1 MRFPVSLHPEWT
13 FSFHLP
19 GRAVTGLPPS
29 AISMLMLPAE
39 LASQGAV
46 EMFDQRAIVSDLEKL
61 AEAHSGHE
69 RDLRSA
75 VAQRLKIALNEGRAV
90 AERLL
95 LKDRQGRRCA
105 ERLCFMQDEIIRVLY
120 EFAGKYLYPAQ
131 NPSEAE
137 RMAIVATGGYGRG
150 LLAPGS
156 DIDLLFL
163 LPYKQTAWG
172 ESVAEAILYCLW
184 DIGLKVGYAT
194 RSIDECIRQ
203 AKADMTIRTAI
214 LESRFL
220 LGDRNLF
227 GELMARFGKSVV
239 QGTATMFVTAKLA
252 EREQRHRRA
261 GQSRYL
267 VEPNVKDGKG
277 GLRDLHTLFWI
288 AKYVYRVRDVEE
300 LIDRGV
306 FDRDELKLFRRCE
319 DFLWSVRCHMHFLTG
334 RAEERL
340 SFDIQR
346 EIAVRLGYTEHPG
359 LKDVERFMKH
369 YFLIAKDVGDLTAIL
384 CAALEDQQAKPAPV
398 LSRVIARF
406 RPRGRRPLRESE
418 DFVDDNNRLTVA
430 DSDVFSRDPV
440 NLIRMFHLAQKHSL
454 VLHPDA
460 MRTATHSL
468 KLIDDDL
475 RANAEANRLFLEIL
489 TSHDAEIVLRRM
501 NETGVLGRFV
511 RPFGR
516 IVAMMQF
523 NMYHHYTVDEHLLR
537 CIGVLADIE
546 RGKHEEFALAND
558 LVRKI
563 QPHHRTVLYVAL
575 FLHDIAKG
583 RIEDHSIAGAR
594 IARRLC
600 PRLGLSPVET
610 ETVAWLVENHLV
622 MSTVA
627 QSRDLSDRRT
637 IENFAP
643 VVQSLER
650 MKLLLILTTADIRAV
665 GPGVWNGWKA
675 QLLRTLYYET
685 EPVLTGGFSE
695 VNRAQRVAIAQA
707 ELKAELKDWQP
718 ERIEAYFARHYPAYW
733 LKVDLPHRV
742 DHARFVRAAEEAD
755 KSLATSFGFD
765 SARAVTELTVLAPD
779 HPRLLSIIAGAC
791 AAAGANIV
799 DAQIFTTTDG
809 RALDTI
815 AVSREFER
823 DEDEARRASRIAD
836 TVEKALRGDLIL
848 PEVVARRSSTKA
860 LLKAF
865 AIEPE
870 ITINNQW
877 SNRYTVVEVT
887 GLDRPGLLYELTATL
902 SKLNLNITS
911 AHVATFGE
919 RVVDVFYV
927 TDLLGAKIA
936 SPTREMTIKR
946 ALLQLFA
953 APNETRRPAKG
964 AAAS

>member
-1 MRFPVSLHPEWT
+1 MIVMSSTDEPSDRDESLFDEPVLVAELAALADEHSGSEQNLR
-13 FSFHLP
+13 
-19 GRAVTGLPPS
+19 RAVT
-29 AISMLMLPAE
+29 
-39 LASQGAV
+39 
-46 EMFDQRAIVSDLEKL
+46 
-61 AEAHSGHE
+61 
-69 RDLRSA
+69 
-75 VAQRLKIALNEGRAV
+75 QRLKTVLNDGRAQ
-90 AERLL
+90 AERML

-105 ERLCFMQDEIIRVLY
+105 ERLCFLHDEIVRVL
-120 EFAGKYLYPAQ
+120 FQFTTTHLYPSE

-150 LLAPGS
+150 LMAPGS

-172 ESVAEAILYCLW
+172 EQVAEAILYCLW
-184 DIGLKVGYAT
+184 DLGLKVGHAT

-220 LGDRNLF
+220 MGDRNLF
-227 GELMARFGKSVV
+227 DELMTRFDKQVV
-239 QGTATMFVTAKLA
+239 QGTGAEFVAAKLA
-252 EREQRHRRA
+252 EREERHRRA

-288 AKYVYRVRDVEE
+288 AKYVYRVRDVED
-300 LIDRGV
+300 LVDRGV
-306 FDRDELKLFRRCE
+306 FDQEEIKLFRRCE
-319 DFLWSVRCHMHFLTG
+319 DFLWSVRCNMHFVTG

-346 EIAVRLGYTEHPG
+346 EIAIRLGYTERPG
-359 LKDVERFMKH
+359 LRDVERFMKH
-369 YFLIAKDVGDLTAIL
+369 YFLIAKDVGDLTAIM
-384 CAALEDQQAKPAPV
+384 CAELEDRQAKPAPV
-398 LSRVIARF
+398 LSRMMARL
-406 RPRGRRPLRESE
+406 RPRGRRALAESE

-430 DSDVFSRDPV
+430 DKDVFTRNPV
-440 NLIRMFHLAQKHSL
+440 NLIRMFRLAQIHNL

-460 MRTATHSL
+460 MHAANKSL
-468 KLIDDDL
+468 RLIDAKL
-475 RANAEANRLFLEIL
+475 RQNPEANRLFLEIL

-511 RPFGR
+511 RAFGR
-516 IVAMMQF
+516 VVAMMQF

-537 CIGVLADIE
+537 CIGVLAEIE
-546 RGKHEEFALAND
+546 RGNNDEFVLAND
-558 LVRKI
+558 LMKKI
-563 QPHHRTVLYVAL
+563 LPEHRTLLYVAM

-594 IARRLC
+594 VARVFC
-600 PRLGLSPVET
+600 PRLGLSAADT
-610 ETVAWLVENHLV
+610 DTVSWLVENHLV

-627 QSRDLSDRRT
+627 QSRDLSDRKT
-637 IENFAP
+637 VENFAAI
-643 VVQSLER
+643 VQSLER
-650 MKLLLILTTADIRAV
+650 MKLLTILTTADIRAV

-685 EPVLTGGFSE
+685 EPALTGGFSE

-707 ELKAELKDWQP
+707 ELRAELSDWP
-718 ERIEAYFARHYPAYW
+718 TERIDTYIARHYPAYW

-742 DHARFVRAAEEAD
+742 THARFVRAAEETG
-755 KSLATSFGFD
+755 KLLATTSSLD
-765 SARAVTELTVLAPD
+765 AARGVTEVTILAPD
-779 HPRLLSIIAGAC
+779 HPWLLSTLAGAC

-815 AVSREFER
+815 AISREFDQ
-823 DEDEARRASRIAD
+823 DEDESRRAARIAD
-836 TVEKALRGDLIL
+836 TIEKALNGTLKL
-848 PEVVARRSSTKA
+848 PEVVARRAASKGR
-860 LLKAF
+860 LKAF

-870 ITINNQW
+870 VTIHNQW
-877 SNRYTVVEVT
+877 SNRYTVIEVT

-902 SKLNLNITS
+902 SKLSLNITS

-919 RVVDVFYV
+919 RMIDVFYV

-936 SPTREMTIKR
+936 SPTREMAIKR
-946 ALLQLFA
+946 ALSQLFVPA
-953 APNETRRPAKG
+953 ERPVAT
-964 AAAS
+964 AAAH

>member
-1 MRFPVSLHPEWT
+1 MPTSATPADSAELFDE
-13 FSFHLP
+13 
-19 GRAVTGLPPS
+19 RALV
-29 AISMLMLPAE
+29 AE
-39 LASQGAV
+39 LA
-46 EMFDQRAIVSDLEKL
+46 DLAKKHAGSEQ
-61 AEAHSGHE
+61 E
-69 RDLRSA
+69 LRRV
-75 VAQRLKIALNEGRAV
+75 VAQRLKAVLADGRKR
-90 AERLL
+90 AEQLL

-105 ERLCFMQDEIIRVLY
+105 ERLCFMTDEVIRILF
-120 EFAGKYLYPAQ
+120 EFVVAHLYPSE
-131 NPSEAE
+131 NPSESE

-150 LLAPGS
+150 LMAPGS

-184 DIGLKVGYAT
+184 DLGLKVGHAT

-203 AKADMTIRTAI
+203 AKADMTIRTAL
-214 LESRFL
+214 LEARFL
-220 LGDRNLF
+220 LGDKKLF
-227 GELMARFGKSVV
+227 DELVTRFDKSVV
-239 QGTATMFVTAKLA
+239 QGTGPEFVAAKLA
-252 EREQRHRRA
+252 EREERHRRA

-300 LIDRGV
+300 LVDRGV
-306 FDRDELKLFRRCE
+306 FDEDELKLFRRCE
-319 DFLWSVRCHMHFLTG
+319 DFQWSVRCNMHFLTG

-346 EIAVRLGYTEHPG
+346 EMAVRLGYTEHPG
-359 LKDVERFMKH
+359 MKDVERFMKH

-398 LSRVIARF
+398 LSRMMARL
-406 RPRGRRPLRESE
+406 RPRGRRALPETE
-418 DFVDDNNRLTVA
+418 DFVDDNNRLTIA
-430 DSDVFSRDPV
+430 DKDVFARHPI
-440 NLIRMFHLAQKHSL
+440 NLIRMFRLAQKHNL

-460 MRTATHSL
+460 MRAANKSL
-468 KLIDDDL
+468 KLIDPKL
-475 RANAEANRLFLEIL
+475 RHDPEANRLFLEIL
-489 TSHDAEIVLRRM
+489 TSHDAEIILRRM
-501 NETGVLGRFV
+501 NEIGVLGRFV
-511 RPFGR
+511 RAFGR
-516 IVAMMQF
+516 VVAMMQF

-537 CIGVLADIE
+537 CIGILADIE
-546 RGKHEEFALAND
+546 RGGSDEFPLASD
-558 LVRKI
+558 LMKKI
-563 QPHHRTVLYVAL
+563 LPEHRTLLYVAL

-594 IARRLC
+594 IARVFC
-600 PRLGLSPVET
+600 PRIGLSPADT
-610 ETVAWLVENHLV
+610 ETVAWLIEQHLV
-622 MSTVA
+622 MSTIA
-627 QSRDLSDRRT
+627 QSRDLSDRKT
-637 IENFAP
+637 IENFAA

-650 MKLLLILTTADIRAV
+650 MKLLTILTTADIRAV

-695 VNRAQRVAIAQA
+695 VNRAQRVAMAQA
-707 ELKAELKDWQP
+707 ELRAELKDWPP
-718 ERIEAYFARHYPAYW
+718 ERIDAYMARHYPAYW

-742 DHARFVRAAEEAD
+742 EHARFLRAAEDAKKPIATTFALEA
-755 KSLATSFGFD
+755 
-765 SARAVTELTVLAPD
+765 ARGATELTVLAPD
-779 HPRLLSIIAGAC
+779 HPWLLSTLAGAC

-809 RALDTI
+809 RVLDTI
-815 AVSREFER
+815 AVSREFDQND
-823 DEDEARRASRIAD
+823 DETRRAARIAE
-836 TVEKALRGDLIL
+836 TIEKALSGTLKL
-848 PEVVARRSSTKA
+848 PEVVARRSASKGR
-860 LLKAF
+860 LKAF

-870 ITINNQW
+870 VTINNQW
-877 SNRYTVVEVT
+877 SNRYTVIEVA

-902 SKLNLNITS
+902 SKLSLNITS

-927 TDLLGAKIA
+927 TDLLGAKIS
-936 SPTREMTIKR
+936 SPTREMAIKR

-953 APNETRRPAKG
+953 PAEQPQAAKV
-964 AAAS
+964 AAAR